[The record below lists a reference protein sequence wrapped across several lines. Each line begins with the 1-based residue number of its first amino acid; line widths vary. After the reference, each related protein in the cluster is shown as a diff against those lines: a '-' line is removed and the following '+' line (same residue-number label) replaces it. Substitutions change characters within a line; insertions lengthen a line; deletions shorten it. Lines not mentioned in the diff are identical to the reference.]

1 MEQLFYVSPGSSKY
15 IRKAFAVFAAIL
27 AFVTLWLAFISL
39 NVFELKKHEI
49 AYVKSE
55 LSCHSTIPGM
65 VGLDSLGSKE
75 VNDDLVLA
83 LMKEMEVQHPHFVLA
98 QMKLESGNYQSML
111 TKTNNN
117 YFGMRHPLQRMTV
130 SLGSKN
136 GYAKYRN
143 WAFSVLDYALWQKRY
158 AWCLSEQEYL
168 QKLGSVYA
176 EDSEYISKIQ
186 NISKGLQML

>member
-1 MEQLFYVSPGSSKY
+1 MYYGD
-15 IRKAFAVFAAIL
+15 
-27 AFVTLWLAFISL
+27 
-39 NVFELKKHEI
+39 KK
-49 AYVKSE
+49 
-55 LSCHSTIPGM
+55 LRR
-65 VGLDSLGSKE
+65 E
-75 VNDDLVLA
+75 VQRSICIFSAVLA
-83 LMKEMEVQHPHFVLA
+83 LIVLLSVFTLFKLLEVEKRNYAHTKIEVCCFDLLSVFDTLDSYGKKEMDDVVAFNLLCGLQVQHPHFVLA
-98 QMKLESGNYQSML
+98 QMKLESGNYQSAL

-117 YFGMRHPLQRMTV
+117 YFGMRHPSQRMTV

-158 AWCLSEQEYL
+158 AWNLSEQEYL

-176 EDSEYISKIQ
+176 EDAEYISKIQ